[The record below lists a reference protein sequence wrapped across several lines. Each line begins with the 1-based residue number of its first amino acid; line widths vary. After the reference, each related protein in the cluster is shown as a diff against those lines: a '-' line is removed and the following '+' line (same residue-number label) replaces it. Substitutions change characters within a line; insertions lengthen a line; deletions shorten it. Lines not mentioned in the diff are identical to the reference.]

1 MPGLGD
7 FGIDLIP
14 KSRLFSEE
22 NDMVTEPAPRSTRR
36 RWLTALV
43 AALALIC
50 LCIAAIGIRG
60 GYFYLRTAEVVVAG
74 NGVEYVLDVSSRMDL
89 PAEGSDSSR
98 LIVARNVM
106 AETIRPSRAEVAALR
121 FFGSGATAQACQ
133 DTDLVVPLAPDNQA
147 RIAQELTAVR
157 SGEAPDSALAEA
169 MIAAIRDLAPVVG
182 PRSLVVV
189 TGGYDSCQAEA
200 GRMVAQEA
208 ARAGIDLRTFVIGF
222 QVAGTEAEAIK
233 ELVALTGNAL
243 YLDAPDEAA
252 LVAALQRV
260 QTYVDNPTSENLAA
274 VQQIAAE
281 PVATVPDAAL
291 TVTAPPEAP
300 PTPAITPPDHEATP
314 LTTATA
320 TAEPDASPTPVVT
333 PDPVHDYRAQSA
345 CDHPYFPL
353 REGASWTY
361 LQQSE
366 GETFN
371 WEWEVVEVTGD
382 LAEAVA
388 VVQANFDDEFFITY
402 HWECTGEGVFSFDY
416 GAIDFG
422 AFDLEGI
429 TFSFDVVQ
437 SEGVMLPPQQE
448 FIPGATWDN
457 NYTVEA
463 GFTFEG
469 QSFSSTTQHDGS
481 YRAVDFETV
490 TVRAGTFETLRVE
503 GRSSSTTTVFGQ
515 STNYSSTS
523 TQWYAYGVGWVRTT
537 DTGLE
542 SSSTMELVS
551 YHIPQ

>member
-1 MPGLGD
+1 MV
-7 FGIDLIP
+7 I
-14 KSRLFSEE
+14 FSKE
-22 NDMVTEPAPRSTRR
+22 NDMVTEEAPRSRR
-36 RWLTALV
+36 RGWMIALV

-50 LCIAAIGIRG
+50 LCLVAIGVGG
-60 GYFYLRTAEVVVAG
+60 GYFYWRAEEAVVAG
-74 NGVEYVLDVSSRMDL
+74 NGVEYILDVSSRMDL

-121 FFGSGATAQACQ
+121 FFGSGALTQACQ

-147 RIAQELTAVR
+147 RIAQELTAVS

-169 MIAAIRDLAPVVG
+169 MIAAIRDLAPVTG

-222 QVAGTEAEAIK
+222 QVAAEEAEAIK

-260 QTYVDNPTSENLAA
+260 QTYVDNPTGENLAA

-281 PVATVPDAAL
+281 TAAVTPDATVTPTVPPETPATLA
-291 TVTAPPEAP
+291 VTATES
-300 PTPAITPPDHEATP
+300 EATP
-314 LTTATA
+314 LPVATA
-320 TAEPDASPTPVVT
+320 TAEAAATPLATPTAGVT
-333 PDPVHDYRAQSA
+333 PDPIGDYQAQSA

-353 REGASWTY
+353 REGATWTY

-366 GETFN
+366 GETFT

-382 LAEAVA
+382 LNEAVA
-388 VVQANFDDEFFITY
+388 VVQANFDDELFITY
-402 HWECTGEGVFSFDY
+402 HWECTEEGVFSFDY

-422 AFDLEGI
+422 AIDLEGI

-437 SEGVMLPPQQE
+437 SEGVMLPPPPE

-463 GFTFEG
+463 SFAFEG